1 MAGLRDQLR
10 EDVKT
15 AMRAKDAL
23 RRDTIRLL
31 QAAIKNADIEQRG
44 EVGDAVVLTIIQ
56 KQLRQRQ
63 DSIEQF
69 EAGGRADLAD
79 RERAEIGVLEAYLP
93 AQMDRDAIMAAAQA
107 VVART
112 GASGP
117 GDKGKVMGP
126 LMGQLRGKADGPP
139 RQRSRGRTAR
149 RLMRPA
155 PPRAGRRMMTACR
168 PRRSIPRLA
177 SPSSSRA
184 SRCCSRLR

>member
-10 EDVKT
+10 EDVRT

-44 EVGDAVVLTIIQ
+44 EVDDAVVLTIIQ

-69 EAGGRADLAD
+69 EAGGREDLAD

-93 AQMDRDAIMAAAQA
+93 AQMGRDAIMAAAQA

-126 LMGQLRGKADGPP
+126 LMGQLRGKADG
-139 RQRSRGRTAR
+139 
-149 RLMRPA
+149 RLVNEVV
-155 PPRAGRRMMTACR
+155 GE
-168 PRRSIPRLA
+168 L
-177 SPSSSRA
+177 
-184 SRCCSRLR
+184 LGG

>member
-44 EVGDAVVLTIIQ
+44 EVGDAAVLTIIQ

-69 EAGGRADLAD
+69 EAGGRDDLAA
-79 RERAEIGVLEAYLP
+79 RERAEIGVLEVYLP

-126 LMGQLRGKADGPP
+126 LMGQLRGKADG
-139 RQRSRGRTAR
+139 
-149 RLMRPA
+149 RLVNEVVGELLGA
-155 PPRAGRRMMTACR
+155 
-168 PRRSIPRLA
+168 
-177 SPSSSRA
+177 
-184 SRCCSRLR
+184 

>member
-31 QAAIKNADIEQRG
+31 QAAIKNADIEKRG

-69 EAGGRADLAD
+69 EAGGREDLAD
-79 RERAEIGVLEAYLP
+79 RERAEIGVLEVYLP

-126 LMGQLRGKADGPP
+126 LMGQLRGKADG
-139 RQRSRGRTAR
+139 
-149 RLMRPA
+149 RLVNEVVGELLGA
-155 PPRAGRRMMTACR
+155 
-168 PRRSIPRLA
+168 
-177 SPSSSRA
+177 
-184 SRCCSRLR
+184 

>member
-10 EDVKT
+10 EDVRT

-69 EAGGRADLAD
+69 EAGGREDLAD

-93 AQMDRDAIMAAAQA
+93 AQMGRDAIMAAAQA

-126 LMGQLRGKADGPP
+126 LMGQLRGKADG
-139 RQRSRGRTAR
+139 
-149 RLMRPA
+149 RLVNEVV
-155 PPRAGRRMMTACR
+155 GE
-168 PRRSIPRLA
+168 L
-177 SPSSSRA
+177 
-184 SRCCSRLR
+184 LGG

>member
-10 EDVKT
+10 EDVRT

-44 EVGDAVVLTIIQ
+44 EVDDAVVLTIIQ

-69 EAGGRADLAD
+69 EAGGREDLAD

-93 AQMDRDAIMAAAQA
+93 AQMGRDAIMAAAQA

-117 GDKGKVMGP
+117 RRQGQGHGAAHGP
-126 LMGQLRGKADGPP
+126 TARQGRRPP
-139 RQRSRGRTAR
+139 RQ
-149 RLMRPA
+149 
-155 PPRAGRRMMTACR
+155 
-168 PRRSIPRLA
+168 
-177 SPSSSRA
+177 
-184 SRCCSRLR
+184 

>member
-69 EAGGRADLAD
+69 EAGGREDLAD

-126 LMGQLRGKADGPP
+126 LMGQLRGKADG
-139 RQRSRGRTAR
+139 
-149 RLMRPA
+149 RLVNEVV
-155 PPRAGRRMMTACR
+155 GE
-168 PRRSIPRLA
+168 L
-177 SPSSSRA
+177 
-184 SRCCSRLR
+184 LGG

>member
-15 AMRAKDAL
+15 AMRAKDVL

-69 EAGGRADLAD
+69 EAGGRDDLAD

-93 AQMDRDAIMAAAQA
+93 AQMDRDAIMAAARA

-126 LMGQLRGKADGPP
+126 LMGQLRGKADG
-139 RQRSRGRTAR
+139 
-149 RLMRPA
+149 RLVNEVV
-155 PPRAGRRMMTACR
+155 GE
-168 PRRSIPRLA
+168 L
-177 SPSSSRA
+177 
-184 SRCCSRLR
+184 LGG

>member
-1 MAGLRDQLR
+1 
-10 EDVKT
+10 
-15 AMRAKDAL
+15 MRAKDAL

-44 EVGDAVVLTIIQ
+44 EVDDAVVLTIIQ

-69 EAGGRADLAD
+69 EAGGRDDLAD

-126 LMGQLRGKADGPP
+126 LMGQLRGKADG
-139 RQRSRGRTAR
+139 
-149 RLMRPA
+149 RLVNEVV
-155 PPRAGRRMMTACR
+155 GE
-168 PRRSIPRLA
+168 L
-177 SPSSSRA
+177 
-184 SRCCSRLR
+184 LGG

>member
-44 EVGDAVVLTIIQ
+44 EVDDAVVLTIIQ

-69 EAGGRADLAD
+69 EAGGRDDLAD

-126 LMGQLRGKADGPP
+126 LMGQLRGKADG
-139 RQRSRGRTAR
+139 
-149 RLMRPA
+149 RLVNEVV
-155 PPRAGRRMMTACR
+155 GE
-168 PRRSIPRLA
+168 L
-177 SPSSSRA
+177 
-184 SRCCSRLR
+184 LGG

>member
-10 EDVKT
+10 EDVRT

-69 EAGGRADLAD
+69 EAGGREDLAD

-126 LMGQLRGKADGPP
+126 LMGQLRGKADG
-139 RQRSRGRTAR
+139 
-149 RLMRPA
+149 RLVNEVV
-155 PPRAGRRMMTACR
+155 GE
-168 PRRSIPRLA
+168 L
-177 SPSSSRA
+177 
-184 SRCCSRLR
+184 LGG

>member
-31 QAAIKNADIEQRG
+31 QAAIKNADIEKRG

-69 EAGGRADLAD
+69 EAGGREDLAD

-126 LMGQLRGKADGPP
+126 LMGQLRGKADG
-139 RQRSRGRTAR
+139 
-149 RLMRPA
+149 RLVNEVV
-155 PPRAGRRMMTACR
+155 GE
-168 PRRSIPRLA
+168 L
-177 SPSSSRA
+177 
-184 SRCCSRLR
+184 LGG

>member
-1 MAGLRDQLR
+1 
-10 EDVKT
+10 
-15 AMRAKDAL
+15 MRAKDAL

-69 EAGGRADLAD
+69 EAGGREDLAD

-93 AQMDRDAIMAAAQA
+93 AQMGRDAIMAAAQA

-126 LMGQLRGKADGPP
+126 LMGQLRGKADG
-139 RQRSRGRTAR
+139 
-149 RLMRPA
+149 RLVNEVV
-155 PPRAGRRMMTACR
+155 GE
-168 PRRSIPRLA
+168 L
-177 SPSSSRA
+177 
-184 SRCCSRLR
+184 LGG

>member
-10 EDVKT
+10 EDVRT

-31 QAAIKNADIEQRG
+31 QAAIKNADIEQRA
-44 EVGDAVVLTIIQ
+44 EVDDAAVLTIIQ

-69 EAGGRADLAD
+69 EAGGRDDLAA

-126 LMGQLRGKADGPP
+126 LMGQLRGKADG
-139 RQRSRGRTAR
+139 
-149 RLMRPA
+149 RLVNEVVGELLGA
-155 PPRAGRRMMTACR
+155 
-168 PRRSIPRLA
+168 
-177 SPSSSRA
+177 
-184 SRCCSRLR
+184 

>member
-31 QAAIKNADIEQRG
+31 QAAIKNADIEKRG

-69 EAGGRADLAD
+69 EAGGRDDLAA
-79 RERAEIGVLEAYLP
+79 RERAEIGVLEVYLP

-126 LMGQLRGKADGPP
+126 LMGQLRGKADG
-139 RQRSRGRTAR
+139 
-149 RLMRPA
+149 RLVNEVVGELLGA
-155 PPRAGRRMMTACR
+155 
-168 PRRSIPRLA
+168 
-177 SPSSSRA
+177 
-184 SRCCSRLR
+184 

>member
-1 MAGLRDQLR
+1 
-10 EDVKT
+10 
-15 AMRAKDAL
+15 MRAKDAL

-69 EAGGRADLAD
+69 EAGGREDLAD

-126 LMGQLRGKADGPP
+126 LMGQLRGKADG
-139 RQRSRGRTAR
+139 
-149 RLMRPA
+149 RLVNEVV
-155 PPRAGRRMMTACR
+155 GE
-168 PRRSIPRLA
+168 L
-177 SPSSSRA
+177 
-184 SRCCSRLR
+184 LGG

>member
-10 EDVKT
+10 EDLKA

-44 EVGDAVVLTIIQ
+44 DVGDAAVLTIIQ
-56 KQLRQRQ
+56 RQVRQRQ

-69 EAGGRADLAD
+69 EAGGRDDLAA
-79 RERAEIGVLEAYLP
+79 RERAEIGVLEGYLP
-93 AQMDRDAIMAAAQA
+93 AQMDRAAIMAAAKA
-107 VVART
+107 VVERT

-126 LMGQLRGKADGPP
+126 LMGQLRGKADG
-139 RQRSRGRTAR
+139 
-149 RLMRPA
+149 RLVNEVV
-155 PPRAGRRMMTACR
+155 GE
-168 PRRSIPRLA
+168 L
-177 SPSSSRA
+177 
-184 SRCCSRLR
+184 LGG

>member
-44 EVGDAVVLTIIQ
+44 EVDDAVVLTIIQ

-69 EAGGRADLAD
+69 EAGGREDLAA

-126 LMGQLRGKADGPP
+126 LMGQLRGKADG
-139 RQRSRGRTAR
+139 
-149 RLMRPA
+149 RLVNEVV
-155 PPRAGRRMMTACR
+155 GE
-168 PRRSIPRLA
+168 L
-177 SPSSSRA
+177 
-184 SRCCSRLR
+184 LGG

>member
-69 EAGGRADLAD
+69 EAGGREDLAA

-126 LMGQLRGKADGPP
+126 LMGQLRGKADG
-139 RQRSRGRTAR
+139 
-149 RLMRPA
+149 RLVNEVV
-155 PPRAGRRMMTACR
+155 GE
-168 PRRSIPRLA
+168 L
-177 SPSSSRA
+177 
-184 SRCCSRLR
+184 LGG

>member
-10 EDVKT
+10 EDVRT

-44 EVGDAVVLTIIQ
+44 EVDDAVVLTIIQ

-69 EAGGRADLAD
+69 EAGGRDDLAD

-126 LMGQLRGKADGPP
+126 LMGQLRGKADG
-139 RQRSRGRTAR
+139 
-149 RLMRPA
+149 RLVNEVV
-155 PPRAGRRMMTACR
+155 GE
-168 PRRSIPRLA
+168 L
-177 SPSSSRA
+177 
-184 SRCCSRLR
+184 LGG

>member
-10 EDVKT
+10 EDLKA

-44 EVGDAVVLTIIQ
+44 DVGDAAVLTIIQ
-56 KQLRQRQ
+56 RQLRQRQ

-69 EAGGRADLAD
+69 EAGGRDDLAA
-79 RERAEIGVLEAYLP
+79 RERAEIGVLEGYLP
-93 AQMDRDAIMAAAQA
+93 AQMDRAAIMAAAKA
-107 VVART
+107 VVERT

-126 LMGQLRGKADGPP
+126 LMGQLRGKADG
-139 RQRSRGRTAR
+139 
-149 RLMRPA
+149 RLVNEVV
-155 PPRAGRRMMTACR
+155 GE
-168 PRRSIPRLA
+168 L
-177 SPSSSRA
+177 
-184 SRCCSRLR
+184 LGG

>member
-44 EVGDAVVLTIIQ
+44 EVDDAVVLTIIQ

-69 EAGGRADLAD
+69 DAGGREDLAA

-126 LMGQLRGKADGPP
+126 LMGQLRGKADG
-139 RQRSRGRTAR
+139 
-149 RLMRPA
+149 RLVNEVV
-155 PPRAGRRMMTACR
+155 GE
-168 PRRSIPRLA
+168 L
-177 SPSSSRA
+177 
-184 SRCCSRLR
+184 LGG